1 MIKGKGK
8 MKKLFFVCALVLF
21 PFMMFG
27 QEPPQTTPIAPTIT
41 WTPPK
46 MMRVTEALSG
56 KQLNAYA
63 NVPGAFVYTPAAGT
77 TLSVGDGQTLSLVF
91 TPHDTAKF
99 STANATAQI
108 DVKPEFWPYDPSEA
122 AYICH
127 VNPNFTAI
135 VDPETSLPRCFV
147 VPVPVSQ
154 SITRHMLSQ
163 TTGLDAQGNVTYK
176 YASWW
181 DFIIKFFINSLVN
194 PMLDQY
200 PPPDVA
206 KAKEAAKAAA
216 EAVDSAKAAI
226 LAGQSPQ

>member
-1 MIKGKGK
+1 
-8 MKKLFFVCALVLF
+8 
-21 PFMMFG
+21 
-27 QEPPQTTPIAPTIT
+27 
-41 WTPPK
+41 
-46 MMRVTEALSG
+46 
-56 KQLNAYA
+56 
-63 NVPGAFVYTPAAGT
+63 
-77 TLSVGDGQTLSLVF
+77 
-91 TPHDTAKF
+91 
-99 STANATAQI
+99 
-108 DVKPEFWPYDPSEA
+108 
-122 AYICH
+122 
-127 VNPNFTAI
+127 
-135 VDPETSLPRCFV
+135 
-147 VPVPVSQ
+147 
-154 SITRHMLSQ
+154 MLSQ